1 MLSYLNPLPSLPAYT
16 GPHAVG
22 STEYEIPISSLSLP
36 ALPEAQA
43 SKLRTLKF
51 RLFYP
56 TSPKTASDSSSQG
69 YGIPWLQEPQ
79 RAHLNAYLRL
89 SGMKPWLSDFILSS
103 PFRYYLSTTQI
114 PAYHNAPLLCDGAK
128 IPTLIFSHGLV
139 GNMNTHSALLGELAS
154 YGVVC
159 LALDH
164 RDGSGPLTTLR
175 KTASEAS
182 GGDAATVPSEVGL
195 ANPPNVYY
203 KPITLKIKPGMHE
216 ARDEQLSIRLFELSA
231 AYQAL
236 EMMNDGH
243 SFQNLAAEGG
253 HPGKSGLTLPKGALD
268 MAPGNV
274 IWAGHSF
281 GGTSTV
287 QFVKS
292 VYYFGRNGD
301 DARSPLLWQD
311 PSSTLKAQVT
321 PHSPVVLLDPW
332 FLPLRSPMTEM
343 LLRKPLPCHD
353 ASAENGKNAARTVV
367 LMCSEFAYHWPECHA
382 HMPVVAG
389 PNPSGVKVQTIEEYR
404 EEFARYKGPRDYM
417 NKSKE
422 QRANYLARAE
432 SEKESDK
439 ARRNSSQDS
448 EEHVSMYVLHDTTH
462 VTHCDFG
469 IMFPWMVWWFTGQRK
484 PVLATRNI
492 ARCILAETGVDSTM
506 QMRGDATV
514 EKVRL
519 EQVSKLWT

>member
-1 MLSYLNPLPSLPAYT
+1 MLSYLNPLPSLPEYT

-22 STEYEIPISSLSLP
+22 SSEHEIPISSLSLP
-36 ALPEAQA
+36 SLPGPQA
-43 SKLRTLKF
+43 SKLTTLKF

-56 TSPKTASDSSSQG
+56 TTSKQSSDSSSTN

-79 RAHLNAYLRL
+79 RDHLDAYLRL
-89 SGMKPWLSDFILSS
+89 SGLKPWLSDFLLST
-103 PFRYYLSTTQI
+103 PFRYYLSSTQI
-114 PAYHNAPLLCDGAK
+114 PAYHNAPLLYDGAR

-154 YGVVC
+154 YGVFC

-175 KTASEAS
+175 TTASEPS
-182 GGDAATVPSEVGL
+182 VDATTVPTEVGL
-195 ANPPNVYY
+195 TSPSVYY

-243 SFQNLAAEGG
+243 IFQNLAAEGG
-253 HPGKSGLTLPKGALD
+253 HLGEGGFTLPRGALD

-274 IWAGHSF
+274 IWTGHSF

-292 VYYFGRNGD
+292 VFYSGGNGD
-301 DARSPLLWQD
+301 DARSPLLWQE
-311 PSSTLKAQVT
+311 PSSSVKAQVT

-332 FLPLRSPMTEM
+332 FLPLRSPKTEM
-343 LLRKPLPCHD
+343 LLRKPLPCHY
-353 ASAENGKNAARTVV
+353 AESGKNFTRTVV

-389 PNPSGVKVQTIEEYR
+389 PDPSCVKVQTIEEYR
-404 EEFARYKGPRDYM
+404 EEMARYKDQRDYM

-422 QRANYLARAE
+422 QRASYLAKAE

-439 ARRNSSQDS
+439 KGGSQYS
-448 EEHVSMYVLHDTTH
+448 KEHVSMYVLHDTTH

-484 PVLATRNI
+484 PVAATRNI
-492 ARCILAETGVDSTM
+492 ARCILAETGVDNTA
-506 QMRGDATV
+506 RVADDATI
-514 EKVRL
+514 EKVQL